1 MFFLGKAHVL
11 HLNLVL
17 FQHLKFVIR
26 HPECPKKKYEERD
39 ECEKIL
45 GGKWWDKTFEDIST
59 ILHIHG

>member
-1 MFFLGKAHVL
+1 MFLSFPTKVASHVFFLGKAHVL

-45 GGKWWDKTFEDIST
+45 GGK
-59 ILHIHG
+59 